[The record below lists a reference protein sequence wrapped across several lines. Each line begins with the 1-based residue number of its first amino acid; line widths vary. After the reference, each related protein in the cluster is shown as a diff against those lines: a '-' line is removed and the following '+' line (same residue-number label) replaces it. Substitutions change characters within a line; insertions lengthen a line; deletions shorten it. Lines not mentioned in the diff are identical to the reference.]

1 MDFYV
6 ILGVERGATRKD
18 VKRAYTRLARRYHPD
33 LNPGDR
39 EAAAFYRQA
48 TEAYETLVD
57 PDQRLAYDAHGEVT
71 RGGAPRSV
79 EFHGFDFST
88 PVSGASATFDEL
100 FADVSA
106 EPKQGAASNSAKGGD
121 LVGDVELTFD
131 DALRGA
137 EHQLSVTRL
146 NPCESCGGTGLRR
159 ARETSCTQCQGLGTT
174 RWRRGHMVFS
184 KPCEQCGGAGRQRR
198 QPCSACGAEGV
209 VSRTDIITIQVPAGV
224 SDRARM
230 RIAGQGNAG
239 RRGGA
244 RGDLYIVARVAPHRV
259 FSRDGDDLHV
269 TVPLAVHEAALG
281 ATIKIPTPDGVARL
295 KVPAATQ
302 AGQRLRLAGQGA
314 PSPRTGER
322 GDLVITVTLV
332 LPQGTDTRTKELLQ
346 ELGRLDPGNVRR
358 NLFAE

>member
-18 VKRAYTRLARRYHPD
+18 LKRAYTRLARRFHPD

-48 TEAYETLVD
+48 TQAYETLVD
-57 PDQRLAYDAHGEVT
+57 PDLRLAYDSHGEVN

-100 FADVSA
+100 FADVLPS
-106 EPKQGAASNSAKGGD
+106 PKRGAATAKGGD

-131 DALRGA
+131 EALRGT

-146 NPCESCGGTGLRR
+146 NPCEPCGGTGLRR
-159 ARETSCTQCQGLGTT
+159 ARETACTHCQGLGTT

-184 KPCEQCGGAGRQRR
+184 KPCDQCGGGGRQRR
-198 QPCSACGAEGV
+198 QPCSQCGASGV
-209 VSRTDIITIQVPAGV
+209 SSRTDVITIQVPAGV

-239 RRGGA
+239 RRGGE

-259 FSRDGDDLHV
+259 FSRDGDDLLL

-281 ATIKIPTPDGVARL
+281 ATIEIPTPDGAARL
-295 KVPAATQ
+295 KVPAGTQ
-302 AGQRLRLAGQGA
+302 AGQSLRLTGQGA

-322 GDLVITVTLV
+322 GDLIITVTLA
-332 LPQGTDTRTKELLQ
+332 LPRVSDARTKELLQ